1 MSAWSSLVKA
11 VSKLFSKGG
20 SSTATWTKT
29 WTANG
34 VRNVQTMS
42 KVVGEAARAGTK
54 TVISWG
60 NAAKVALVG
69 GFSYLFLTGGAS
81 NVVSRTL
88 GISEEAAQILIIFGF
103 IVIMVLITRY
113 LVNYVKDRFGLEQ
126 EYLET
131 PIIRSVGPVVWD
143 EQQRRWIRR
152 RNRCTGYLFSQASST
167 PLSSS
172 IWWPPSA
179 QGNPSAAC

>member
-20 SSTATWTKT
+20 ASSTATWTKT

-34 VRNVQTMS
+34 VKNIQTVT
-42 KVVGEAARAGTK
+42 KVAGEAVQAGAK

-88 GISEEAAQILIIFGF
+88 GISEGAAQILIIFGF
-103 IVIMVLITRY
+103 IVIMILVTRY
-113 LVNYVKDRFGLEQ
+113 LINYVRNRFGLKQ

-131 PIIRSVGPVVWD
+131 PVLKDIGVAVWD
-143 EQQRRWIRR
+143 EERNRWVRR
-152 RNRCTGYLFSQASST
+152 RD
-167 PLSSS
+167 
-172 IWWPPSA
+172 
-179 QGNPSAAC
+179 

>member
-1 MSAWSSLVKA
+1 MSAWSSLVKT

-20 SSTATWTKT
+20 ASSTATWTKT

-34 VRNVQTMS
+34 VKNVQTVT
-42 KVVGEAARAGTK
+42 KVAGEAVQAGAR

-88 GISEEAAQILIIFGF
+88 GISEGAAQILIIFGF
-103 IVIMVLITRY
+103 IVIMILVTRY
-113 LVNYVKDRFGLEQ
+113 LINYVRNRFGLKQ

-131 PIIRSVGPVVWD
+131 PVLKDIGVAVWD
-143 EQQRRWIRR
+143 EERNRWVRR
-152 RNRCTGYLFSQASST
+152 RD
-167 PLSSS
+167 
-172 IWWPPSA
+172 
-179 QGNPSAAC
+179 

>member
-20 SSTATWTKT
+20 ASSTATWTKT
-29 WTANG
+29 WTVNG
-34 VRNVQTMS
+34 VKNVQTVT
-42 KVVGEAARAGTK
+42 KVAGEAVQAGAR

-88 GISEEAAQILIIFGF
+88 GISEGAAQILIIFGF
-103 IVIMVLITRY
+103 IVIMILVTRY
-113 LVNYVKDRFGLEQ
+113 LINYVRNRFGLKQ

-131 PIIRSVGPVVWD
+131 PVLKDIGVAVWD
-143 EQQRRWIRR
+143 EERNRWVRR
-152 RNRCTGYLFSQASST
+152 RD
-167 PLSSS
+167 
-172 IWWPPSA
+172 
-179 QGNPSAAC
+179 

>member
-20 SSTATWTKT
+20 ASSTATWTKT
-29 WTANG
+29 WTVNG
-34 VRNVQTMS
+34 VKNVQTVT
-42 KVVGEAARAGTK
+42 KVAGEAVQAGAR

-88 GISEEAAQILIIFGF
+88 GISEGAAQILIIFGF
-103 IVIMVLITRY
+103 IVIMILVTRY
-113 LVNYVKDRFGLEQ
+113 LINYVRNRFGLKQ

-131 PIIRSVGPVVWD
+131 PVLKDIGVAVWD
-143 EQQRRWIRR
+143 EE
-152 RNRCTGYLFSQASST
+152 RN
-167 PLSSS
+167 
-172 IWWPPSA
+172 
-179 QGNPSAAC
+179 

>member
-20 SSTATWTKT
+20 ASSTATWTKT

-34 VRNVQTMS
+34 VKNVQTVT
-42 KVVGEAARAGTK
+42 KVAGEAVQAGAK

-88 GISEEAAQILIIFGF
+88 GISEGAAQILIIFGF
-103 IVIMVLITRY
+103 IVIMILVTRY
-113 LVNYVKDRFGLEQ
+113 LINYVRNRFGLKQ

-131 PIIRSVGPVVWD
+131 PVLKDIGVAVWD
-143 EQQRRWIRR
+143 EERNRWVRR
-152 RNRCTGYLFSQASST
+152 RD
-167 PLSSS
+167 
-172 IWWPPSA
+172 
-179 QGNPSAAC
+179 

>member
-20 SSTATWTKT
+20 ASSTATWTKT

-34 VRNVQTMS
+34 VKNIQTVT
-42 KVVGEAARAGTK
+42 KVAGEAVQAGAK
-54 TVISWG
+54 AVISWG

-88 GISEEAAQILIIFGF
+88 GISEGAAQILIIFGF
-103 IVIMVLITRY
+103 IVIMILVTRY
-113 LVNYVKDRFGLEQ
+113 LINYVRNRFGLKQ

-131 PIIRSVGPVVWD
+131 PVLKDIGVAVWD
-143 EQQRRWIRR
+143 EERNRWVRR
-152 RNRCTGYLFSQASST
+152 RD
-167 PLSSS
+167 
-172 IWWPPSA
+172 
-179 QGNPSAAC
+179 

>member
-20 SSTATWTKT
+20 ASSTATWTKT
-29 WTANG
+29 WTVNG
-34 VRNVQTMS
+34 VKNVQTVT
-42 KVVGEAARAGTK
+42 KVAGEAVQAGAR

-103 IVIMVLITRY
+103 IVIMILVTRY
-113 LVNYVKDRFGLEQ
+113 LINYVRGRFGLKQ

-131 PIIRSVGPVVWD
+131 PVLKDIGVAVWD
-143 EQQRRWIRR
+143 EERNRWVRR
-152 RNRCTGYLFSQASST
+152 RD
-167 PLSSS
+167 
-172 IWWPPSA
+172 
-179 QGNPSAAC
+179 

>member
-42 KVVGEAARAGTK
+42 KAVGEAARAGTK

-113 LVNYVKDRFGLEQ
+113 LVNYVRNRFGLEQ

-131 PIIRSVGPVVWD
+131 PIIRSAGPVVWD
-143 EQQRRWIRR
+143 EQQRRWVKRR
-152 RNRCTGYLFSQASST
+152 SRCTGYLFWPESST
-167 PLSSS
+167 PPSSS
-172 IWWPPSA
+172 IWWRHSEP
-179 QGNPSAAC
+179 GNPSAVC

>member
-1 MSAWSSLVKA
+1 MSAWSSLVKV

-20 SSTATWTKT
+20 ASSTATWTKT

-34 VRNVQTMS
+34 VKNVQTVT
-42 KVVGEAARAGTK
+42 KVAGEAVQAGAK

-88 GISEEAAQILIIFGF
+88 GISEGAAQILIIFGF
-103 IVIMVLITRY
+103 IVIMILVTRY
-113 LVNYVKDRFGLEQ
+113 LINYVRNRFGLKQ

-131 PIIRSVGPVVWD
+131 PVLKDIGIAVWD
-143 EQQRRWIRR
+143 EERNRWIRR
-152 RNRCTGYLFSQASST
+152 RD
-167 PLSSS
+167 
-172 IWWPPSA
+172 
-179 QGNPSAAC
+179 